1 MGVAARAEIKKLQT
15 LKNNLVG
22 EVEALYTHQQEIKH
36 TIATKKTSI
45 QILSTKIDKLML
57 QNKKL
62 TVSEHAII
70 RYVER
75 VLGINIEDIENKILN
90 QTTCHLVEELG
101 NGRYPC
107 NNDKFMIVVK
117 DGCVVTVISDDK
129 Q

>member
-1 MGVAARAEIKKLQT
+1 
-15 LKNNLVG
+15 
-22 EVEALYTHQQEIKH
+22 
-36 TIATKKTSI
+36 
-45 QILSTKIDKLML
+45 ML

-107 NNDKFMIVVK
+107 NNGKFMIVVK
-117 DGCVVTVISDDK
+117 DGCVVTVIGDDK